1 MDHDARHGERLPTTT
16 AATQPDSQTGA
27 SPISS
32 HVEPHMSDGAEV
44 NEEQASDADSERLVP
59 DGGERPT
66 VAHQSWLT
74 QDDYWQR
81 TTYIALTGRHT
92 RAAPPTRPLP
102 RPRRFRRPS
111 RVRSA
116 VVLALTVA
124 LIVLIPLG
132 VVAAQREAQAHI
144 QLPSGLPNIP
154 GLTQPT
160 PTHTPRPTVT
170 PTVKPTATPKKHK

>member
-16 AATQPDSQTGA
+16 AATPPDAETGA
-27 SPISS
+27 SPSS
-32 HVEPHMSDGAEV
+32 PDAEPVLPAAA
-44 NEEQASDADSERLVP
+44 NEEQADRAASEQLGP
-59 DGGERPT
+59 DMGDRPT
-66 VAHQSWLT
+66 VAHQSWLKE
-74 QDDYWQR
+74 DDYWQR
-81 TTYIALTGRHT
+81 TTYTAITGRHT
-92 RAAPPTRPLP
+92 RVARPTRPLP

-111 RVRSA
+111 PVRSA

-132 VVAAQREAQAHI
+132 VVVAQREAQAHI
-144 QLPSGLPNIP
+144 QLPSSLPTIP

-170 PTVKPTATPKKHK
+170 PTVKPTATPKKHT